1 MTNMTLRVAIII
13 LVICVGRVVSSSYC
27 STSDLTGFGG
37 NQGWG
42 LGFFMDQTNML
53 LFQIILQHRN
63 IGISKIFPVV
73 PF

>member
-13 LVICVGRVVSSSYC
+13 LVICVGRVVSSSYN

-42 LGFFMDQTNML
+42 LGFHGPDQYASVSNYFTAS
-53 LFQIILQHRN
+53 QYWPKQN
-63 IGISKIFPVV
+63 ISGNNF
-73 PF
+73 